1 MTDEYALRRF
11 LDAQQTTYE
20 DALATLRQGT
30 MCTPYLDFIF
40 PRISIREAINPFALT
55 SLDAARAYLAFP
67 VLGNR
72 YRECVEA
79 LPRLVDTSPCEMF
92 GEADM
97 GKLQA
102 SLTLFAEATNEPLM
116 RTVLAI
122 WFDNLVD
129 EATVAR
135 IGETA

>member
-1 MTDEYALRRF
+1 MTDEYDLQRF
-11 LDAQQTTYE
+11 LDAQQATYE
-20 DALATLRQGT
+20 SALTLLRRGA
-30 MCTPYLDFIF
+30 MCRLCLDFVF
-40 PRISIREAINPFALT
+40 PRISFGETDNPFALA

-79 LPRLVDTSPCEMF
+79 LPRLVANRPCEMF
-92 GEADM
+92 GKAGM

-102 SLTLFAEATNEPLM
+102 SLTLFTEATCEPLM
-116 RTVLAI
+116 RTVLVI

-129 EATVAR
+129 EATLAR
-135 IGETA
+135 IAETG